1 MKGLI
6 CAGWADENRRG
17 IPRAQDLS
25 AGINVGHVNEAA
37 RAQLEFLE
45 TFPIGTQGHFIVD
58 AGRHVAEVRRR
69 YVFRMSGSK
78 SNTSIASFG
87 LATAFSRSR
96 GAQMIG

>member
-17 IPRAQDLS
+17 IPRAENLS

-69 YVFRMSGSK
+69 YVFSHERLK
-78 SNTSIASFG
+78 VEYVDRILRACDCVLQIA
-87 LATAFSRSR
+87 RSPD
-96 GAQMIG
+96 